1 MYLSDMYSVFLYFE
15 LSLSIREL
23 RPQIPLLDYA
33 KKDTLQKKKEKIDK
47 EMFYKL
53 LLNNFPNI
61 IMILLI
67 IIYFYIAPT
76 PVVSKRFQ
84 RY

>member
-23 RPQIPLLDYA
+23 RTRISLLDYA
-33 KKDTLQKKKEKIDK
+33 KKHIAKEEGNIDK

-53 LLNNFPNI
+53 LLYNFLYKI
-61 IMILLI
+61 IIILI
-67 IIYFYIAPT
+67 IIHFYIAPT